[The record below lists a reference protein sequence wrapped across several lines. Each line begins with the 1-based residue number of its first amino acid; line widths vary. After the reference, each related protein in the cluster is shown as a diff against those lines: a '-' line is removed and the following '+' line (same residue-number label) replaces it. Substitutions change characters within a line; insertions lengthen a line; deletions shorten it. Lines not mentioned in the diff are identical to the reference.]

1 MKHRLVHA
9 VWAALSAI
17 VCLYL
22 IFTEQTGHP
31 PPIVLVPYVLVAWSF
46 GHGFIWVAQRLAAK
60 GRSVA
65 GTHRHRREVRGPSVS
80 GSPSSARV
88 LPRWSES
95 FRWSGRCSKRQW
107 YPYPEAGLWVTM
119 LLRLAGPCGIVCGP
133 ADAQTMVSPVERNP
147 GLWFGRAVG
156 QADRR
161 TVGPDTGT
169 DTSGVMIAV
178 ALIVSLLLFAAYL
191 VWSREVRSFLI
202 R

>member
-60 GRSVA
+60 GRSWPAHTDTGEKSWPIGLRLALVSTGIA
-65 GTHRHRREVRGPSVS
+65 ALVGILQVVGT
-80 GSPSSARV
+80 V
-88 LPRWSES
+88 L
-95 FRWSGRCSKRQW
+95 KRQW

-119 LLRLAGPCGIVCGP
+119 LFVWLVHAASFAGLLMRRRWSRLSSATL
-133 ADAQTMVSPVERNP
+133 A
-147 GLWFGRAVG
+147 FGWSVLLGKQITEQLVR
-156 QADRR
+156 
-161 TVGPDTGT
+161 DTGT
-169 DTSGVMIAV
+169 DTSGVMIAA

-191 VWSREVRSFLI
+191 VWSREVRLFLI